1 MKEFKIGGGSPW
13 NCYLFQEPTKTI
25 LIFLIHHVMG
35 DGRFICSALLRLT
48 DATPDDRKLRMSDE
62 NSNSLAPSPSKISY
76 LQILKNIF
84 VHISP
89 LLIPAK
95 LISNAMKCE
104 PLPVPLKLFR
114 QNQMSFERHLVKS
127 SKMSKQNL
135 KLKAQR
141 IGVPFTVILFDGLT
155 STLRKYFCKL
165 NVQTPSFMYLSVPLA
180 PPATIPIFHREG
192 QGFTHNM

>member
-1 MKEFKIGGGSPW
+1 
-13 NCYLFQEPTKTI
+13 
-25 LIFLIHHVMG
+25 
-35 DGRFICSALLRLT
+35 
-48 DATPDDRKLRMSDE
+48 MSDV
-62 NSNSLAPSPSKISY
+62 NSNSPAAPSPSKISY

-84 VHISP
+84 VQIFAV
-89 LLIPAK
+89 LIPAK

-104 PLPVPLKLFR
+104 PLPVPFQLYR
-114 QNQMSFERHLVKS
+114 QNQMSSERHLVKS
-127 SKMSKQNL
+127 SKMSKQTL

-141 IGVPFTVILFDGLT
+141 LGVPFTVILFDGLT
-155 STLRKYFCKL
+155 SALRKYFCKL